1 MIERDYIMRLIREFM
16 AALQRLLE
24 KKEVEERRQETEKLY
39 AQYFGAAELWR
50 NASVPEIL
58 ANLKGSHPA
67 DYLYR
72 LDMLANLF
80 YTEAGMVSKP
90 QADGLLE
97 KAYALFDYIE
107 THGRTYDMDRRKRM
121 TAIKNKLNN
130 P

>member
-24 KKEVEERRQETEKLY
+24 KKEVEERRQEIEKLY

-58 ANLKGSHPA
+58 ANLKGSHPT

-90 QADGLLE
+90 QADGLLR
-97 KAYALFDYIE
+97 KAYALFDYIDAY
-107 THGRTYDMDRRKRM
+107 GRTYDLDRRKRM